1 MTALILVDLQND
13 FMPGGALAVP
23 QGDAVVPIA
32 NRLSEVFAAPD
43 AAGDLVV
50 ATQDWHPADHGS
62 FASQHPGARPGDVLE
77 LDGLR
82 QELWPDHCVEGTPG
96 SEFHPALAQP
106 NITRVFRKGSDPAI
120 DSYSTFF
127 DNARRKSTG
136 LADFLHERNVD
147 QIYIMGLATDYCVKF
162 SVLDALSLGFKT
174 CVIEDGCRGIDL
186 QTGDVESAFEAMT
199 AAGAEVVSSG
209 DALARLTARGAAA
222 L

>member
-1 MTALILVDLQND
+1 MKALILVDLQND
-13 FMPGGALAVP
+13 FMPGAALAVP
-23 QGDAVVPIA
+23 QGDAVVPVA
-32 NRLSEVFAAPD
+32 NRLSEVFVAS
-43 AAGDLVV
+43 DLVV

-62 FASQHPGARPGDVLE
+62 FASQHTGARPGDVIE

-82 QELWPDHCVEGTPG
+82 QELWPDHCVAGTPG
-96 SEFHPALAQP
+96 AEFHPSLDQAKV
-106 NITRVFRKGSDPAI
+106 TRVFRKGSDPAI

-174 CVIEDGCRGIDL
+174 CIIENGCRGINL
-186 QTGDVESAFEAMT
+186 QAGDVESAFRSHEGRRRR
-199 AAGAEVVSSG
+199 AGFQP
-209 DALARLTARGAAA
+209 
-222 L
+222 